1 VAALVQ
7 GALAPYLGENSRIR
21 LDLQDLPISPELAF
35 TLTLALHELAT
46 NAVKHGALSNPE
58 GRVTLTASAETGA
71 TGDELCLVWQEEGG
85 PPVQP
90 PTTTGFGTTMLS
102 RAIQYQHQGRTD
114 LIWRENGLLCRLHLP
129 LSTAISAP
137 QP

>member
-1 VAALVQ
+1 
-7 GALAPYLGENSRIR
+7 
-21 LDLQDLPISPELAF
+21 
-35 TLTLALHELAT
+35 
-46 NAVKHGALSNPE
+46 
-58 GRVTLTASAETGA
+58 
-71 TGDELCLVWQEEGG
+71 
-85 PPVQP
+85 
-90 PTTTGFGTTMLS
+90 MLS